1 MLEAKIRETPFFWK
15 IKRARIDH
23 AKQKGYVYYNS
34 KDVIIYVNYILF
46 TDVGNELALPG
57 FQITSNILDNGSEV
71 DSPDDCQEKCIR

>member
-1 MLEAKIRETPFFWK
+1 MRHYNPILIINRWFWSLKKFLEIQTALQY
-15 IKRARIDH
+15 
-23 AKQKGYVYYNS
+23 KQHRFVKFNT
-34 KDVIIYVNYILF
+34 YILF